1 MVQYVNNK
9 IEKEVLVPVI
19 EVSKEEHIILK
30 IILEGEDATNF
41 IQEITRL
48 NTGLVD
54 KDRIHYGTLR
64 KLFQELKNI

>member
-1 MVQYVNNK
+1 M
-9 IEKEVLVPVI
+9 I

-30 IILEGEDATNF
+30 IVLEGEDATNF